1 MVDMDFTET
10 DEMIEY
16 RQLTA
21 EDLIEEYNG
30 DDEYPT
36 N

>member
-1 MVDMDFTET
+1 MDFTET

-21 EDLIEEYNG
+21 DDLIEEYNG
-30 DDEYPT
+30 ESEYPT

>member
-1 MVDMDFTET
+1 MDFTET
-10 DEMIEY
+10 AEMIEY

-21 EDLIEEYNG
+21 DDLIEEYNG
-30 DDEYPT
+30 VAEYPT